1 MSEVTSVQNTVSK
14 QSVLIFFPERGK
26 THENIRRKDGSE
38 SVAWKVKKKKD
49 NIIIKEP
56 ELVLFSNFFF

>member
-26 THENIRRKDGSE
+26 THERLEGRMGLSR
-38 SVAWKVKKKKD
+38 
-49 NIIIKEP
+49 
-56 ELVLFSNFFF
+56 